1 VGHRCDVVFEIG
13 PKVKAGAGDETRT
26 RDFNLGKEA
35 VAGRI
40 QTALLVSPVR
50 FLLVFSTPFALGFVW
65 SATLFSRAGLAS
77 S

>member
-1 VGHRCDVVFEIG
+1 LADVVLDPEEEH
-13 PKVKAGAGDETRT
+13 GAGDETRT

-65 SATLFSRAGLAS
+65 SATLFSTAGLAS